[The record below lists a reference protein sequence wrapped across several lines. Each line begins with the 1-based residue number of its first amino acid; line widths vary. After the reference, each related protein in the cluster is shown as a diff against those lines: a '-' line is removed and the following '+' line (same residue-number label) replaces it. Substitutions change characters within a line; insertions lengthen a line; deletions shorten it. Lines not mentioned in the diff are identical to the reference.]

1 MILSSQKAFV
11 LALTLTLACQES
23 TAPPISGPY
32 ELESI
37 NGEPV
42 PANIQA
48 EGGDTI
54 TVISSS
60 LTLDAAGKA
69 QLSEHIRYVHP
80 GSPPGE
86 DTYTT
91 GYSYRI
97 TGGDVIGQT
106 VIFDYSP
113 PCPPNALCAEPPV
126 GRFIGSKLVLFW
138 GTSSQSRPPSVYRS
152 IAGLWPF

>member
-11 LALTLTLACQES
+11 LSLDAHDGMPGVDRPTDHRRLRVGNTNNQPL
-23 TAPPISGPY
+23 
-32 ELESI
+32 
-37 NGEPV
+37 

-54 TVISSS
+54 TVISSD
-60 LTLDAAGKA
+60 LTLDASGKA
-69 QLSEHIRYVHP
+69 QLSEHIRYVHA

-86 DTYTT
+86 DSYTT

-106 VIFDYSP
+106 IIFDYSP
-113 PCPPNALCAEPPV
+113 PCPPNALCGAPI
-126 GRFIGSKLVLFW
+126 GRFIG
-138 GTSSQSRPPSVYRS
+138 
-152 IAGLWPF
+152 